1 MPSVCFYF
9 QVHQPTRLKFRCWE
23 WANGSEDYFDNEANC
38 QIMRKVTEK
47 CYLPA
52 NETMLQLIKK
62 HKGEFKISYAISG
75 VCLEQMEKYAPE
87 VIESFRKLV
96 DTGCVELVGETYYH
110 SLAACYDEQEFK
122 EQVQA
127 HAEITKRLFNYEP
140 KVFRNTELIYDD
152 NIGRIVSEMGYKAI
166 LTEGP
171 DDIMEWRNPNLVYTV
186 PGQQTRILTKNY
198 KLSDDIAFRFSN
210 REWAEYPLTAE
221 KFSWWLHE
229 QAGEQQVVNLFMDY
243 ETFGEH
249 QWEDTGIFQFLEHLP
264 EKIFTNC
271 WWNFKT
277 PSEVI
282 ETYEPKAELAFNRTT
297 SWADMERDLTAW
309 RGNSMQQKSLE
320 RAFAMGEKLRASG
333 NEELIHTW
341 RKLLTSDHFYYM
353 CTKWFSDGDVH
364 AYFSPFENPY
374 YAFVAFANVI
384 SHFEEEMLKGQ
395 KDIASRQESKQE
407 SQQQVKML
415 EPEEVTIVLEVE
427 SLAKIDLPANLP
439 ENGSPENVV
448 SHAAFKNFFGAKR
461 TKN

>member
-23 WANGSEDYFDNEANC
+23 WANRAEDYFDNEANRA
-38 QIMRKVTEK
+38 IMRKVADK

-52 NETMLQLIKK
+52 NETMLRLIEK
-62 HKGEFKISYAISG
+62 HKGEFKISYAITG
-75 VCLEQMEKYAPE
+75 VCLEQMELYTPE
-87 VIESFRKLV
+87 VIESFQKLV

-127 HAEITKRLFNYEP
+127 HARITKRLFNYEP

-152 NIGRIVSEMGYKAI
+152 NIGRMVSEMGYKGI
-166 LTEGP
+166 LAEGP

-186 PGQQTRILTKNY
+186 PSQEMRILTKNY

-210 REWAEYPLTAE
+210 RGWAEYPLTAD
-221 KFSWWLHE
+221 KFAYWLHE
-229 QAGEQQVVNLFMDY
+229 QTGEQQVVNLFMDY

-264 EKIFTNC
+264 EKIFANC

-282 ETYEPKAELAFNRTT
+282 DTYQPKAELSFPRTT

-309 RGNSMQQKSLE
+309 RGNSMQQRSLE
-320 RAFAMGEKLRASG
+320 RAFGLGEQVREAG
-333 NEELIHTW
+333 DPELLHTW

-364 AYFSPFENPY
+364 AYFSPFDNPY
-374 YAFVAFANVI
+374 DAFVAFANVV
-384 SHFEEEMLKGQ
+384 SHFEEQALRGV
-395 KDIASRQESKQE
+395 DAE
-407 SQQQVKML
+407 SQECVEIVETKGSL
-415 EPEEVTIVLEVE
+415 ELEVE
-427 SLAKIDLPANLP
+427 GLAKDISEGN
-439 ENGSPENVV
+439 PENVF
-448 SHAAFKNFFGAKR
+448 SHSAFKSFFGRNQRKG
-461 TKN
+461 K